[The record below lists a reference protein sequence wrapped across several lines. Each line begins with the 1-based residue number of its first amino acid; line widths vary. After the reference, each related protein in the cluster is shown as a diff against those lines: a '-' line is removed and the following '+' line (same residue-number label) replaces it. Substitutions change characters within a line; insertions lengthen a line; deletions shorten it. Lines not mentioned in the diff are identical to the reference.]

1 MESQYQELLLLVA
14 LLGLAG
20 GLGCGL
26 MAAAQHTHTAAVL
39 CWEGV
44 RYEHPQCDFTY
55 GANDTV
61 HHCVVLTPFRSH
73 MPNIYM
79 YWLQNECVKTKFP
92 FWLLCKMHN

>member
-1 MESQYQELLLLVA
+1 MESQYQGLLLLVA

-44 RYEHPQCDFTY
+44 RYEHPQGDFT
-55 GANDTV
+55 
-61 HHCVVLTPFRSH
+61 
-73 MPNIYM
+73 
-79 YWLQNECVKTKFP
+79 
-92 FWLLCKMHN
+92 